1 MGRPTSGQRFW
12 RPWAARRPC
21 VLIASGA
28 DGDTI
33 AAYREA
39 AARHNVTIAEV
50 GVWNSPIAD
59 DEAARAKAL
68 AYAKGQ
74 LRLADQI
81 GALCCVNVA
90 GSTGPNWSFG
100 CRKDRTPE
108 GYERIVSSVREI
120 IDDVQPQ
127 NTYYTIECMPIVPPT
142 SPDEYLRLLADVGR
156 DRFSVHLD
164 PFNMIFT
171 PDRYFWSAAFFHECF
186 EKLGPQ
192 IQSVHAKSVL
202 LSEEL
207 TFCIHEAPIMEG
219 GVDFDAFFARGGPSC
234 AGGARHYRAPQQFG
248 RVPRGALVC
257 ARTRRRAR
265 RAGAVRRGW
274 WVSMSRGGKNFA
286 FSGFLCKAGMLV

>member
-1 MGRPTSGQRFW
+1 MFPGFNGGKALFRKGQVFFMKLGISYTPRHGT
-12 RPWAARRPC
+12 PDEWAAFLEALGCTAAVCP
-21 VLIASGA
+21 IASGA

-68 AYAKGQ
+68 DYAKGQ

-127 NTYYTIECMPIVPPT
+127 RTYYTIECMPIVPPT

-171 PDRYFWSAAFFHECF
+171 PDRYFWSAEFFHECF
-186 EKLGPQ
+186 EKLGPR
-192 IQSVHAKSVL
+192 IKSIHAKSVL

-219 GVDFDAFFARGGPSC
+219 GVDFDAFLREVGRLAPEMPVIIEHRNSLDE
-234 AGGARHYRAPQQFG
+234 YRAALSYVRERAAALG
-248 RVPRGALVC
+248 VPVL
-257 ARTRRRAR
+257 
-265 RAGAVRRGW
+265 
-274 WVSMSRGGKNFA
+274 
-286 FSGFLCKAGMLV
+286 